1 MAHSVGQDGGVEAQ
15 TKSVSISPPQGA
27 PRRSFYDAFVGSLC
41 ADALA
46 MPVHWYYDRTAL
58 ARDYGRVVG
67 YRAPK
72 SPHPDSIL
80 WRSQYQPLNEKGDI
94 LHDQA
99 QYWGKKGIHYHQF
112 LQAGGNTLNLQL
124 ARELYRWVRA
134 KGSYDLHGWLE
145 QYAEFML
152 TPGRHRD
159 TYVEEVH
166 RGFFTRYA
174 SGKPLEKCA
183 VRDEH
188 IGGLAQVP
196 ALMAACEAYPLA
208 KLRAVLREHV
218 GATHAHPN
226 VLRAADTLVRVCAA
240 IREGASVREAIP
252 KEAGDWFSAKKA
264 ERWLGQPDEHVVGE
278 RFSPACYIAE
288 AMPASIYLA
297 WKYHQDFVG
306 GLVAN
311 ANVGGDN
318 CHRGVVVGA
327 ILGMACGVPA
337 EWSGALRVPP
347 PR

>member
-1 MAHSVGQDGGVEAQ
+1 MAYLLRQDGNMGDREDSVLKSPSQAAQ
-15 TKSVSISPPQGA
+15 Q
-27 PRRSFYDAFVGSLC
+27 RSFYDAFVGSLC

-46 MPVHWYYDRTAL
+46 MPVHWYYDRAAL

-72 SPHPDSIL
+72 NPHPDSIL

-112 LQAGGNTLNLQL
+112 LQAGDNTLNLQL
-124 ARELYRWVRA
+124 ARELYSWVKA
-134 KGSYDLHGWLE
+134 NGGYGVSGWLKR
-145 QYAEFML
+145 YVEFML

-166 RGFFTRYA
+166 RGFFMKYA
-174 SGKPLEKCA
+174 AGKPPEKCA
-183 VRDEH
+183 IRDEH
-188 IGGLAQVP
+188 IGGLAHVP
-196 ALMAACEAYPLA
+196 ALLAACESYPLG
-208 KLRAVLREHV
+208 KLRAVVKEHV

-240 IREGASVREAIP
+240 IRDGADVRDAIA
-252 KEAGDWFSAKKA
+252 KEAGDWISSKKA
-264 ERWLGQPDEHVVGE
+264 ERWVNQPDEHVVGE

-288 AMPASIYLA
+288 AMPASLYLA
-297 WKYHQDFVG
+297 WKYHGDFVG
-306 GLVAN
+306 GVVAN

-327 ILGMACGVPA
+327 ILGLANGVPA